1 MNETITA
8 IIIVP
13 DDIAA
18 PAAGGSVA
26 SLEVGP
32 VGVRR
37 RWVPSTIR
45 AMREGTKTLAAL
57 AIVLHLIACGGEQ
70 SETGA
75 GPEASE
81 GELVTPPFPVRGEAE
96 GLVLTWFD
104 EDGAHTATSR
114 RDIPEARRGEVRVD
128 SLELAPD
135 ERDADSVYVADLRAP
150 GDDGRYSVRRMPR
163 ATFDRLVETFGDAP
177 AGTAGSAVASS
188 DIVIFGASW
197 CGACRQAEAYFRERG
212 IPFIE
217 RDIETDPTAQAD
229 MQRRAAAA
237 GIRPNGIPVI
247 DVRGRVM
254 QGFDRAAVERALRE
268 TAPTAPATAGGS
280 GVSI

>member
-1 MNETITA
+1 
-8 IIIVP
+8 
-13 DDIAA
+13 
-18 PAAGGSVA
+18 
-26 SLEVGP
+26 
-32 VGVRR
+32 
-37 RWVPSTIR
+37 
-45 AMREGTKTLAAL
+45 MREGTKTLAVL

-70 SETGA
+70 SETGSS
-75 GPEASE
+75 GEASE
-81 GELVTPPFPVRGEAE
+81 GEPVTPPFAVRGEAE

-128 SLELAPD
+128 SLEVAPD
-135 ERDADSVYVADLRAP
+135 ERDADHVYVADLRAP
-150 GDDGRYSVRRMPR
+150 GEDGRYTVRRVPR
-163 ATFDRLVETFGDAP
+163 AAFDQRVETFGDAP
-177 AGTAGSAVASS
+177 AGAAASAVASS

-197 CGACRQAEAYFRERG
+197 CGACRQAEAFFRERG

-237 GIRPNGIPVI
+237 GIRPTGIPVI

-254 QGFDRAAVERALRE
+254 QGFDRAAIERALRE
-268 TAPTAPATAGGS
+268 TSAAPAAPGGS